1 MKFVVYKDS
10 AGEWRWTLRARNGRK
25 VADGAE
31 GYRRQSSIIAMLVK
45 INPQF
50 PIIARD

>member
-1 MKFVVYKDS
+1 MKFIVYKDS

-31 GYRRQSSIIAMLVK
+31 GYKRQKSITDMLAK
-45 INPQF
+45 INPAF

>member
-10 AGEWRWTLRARNGRK
+10 KGEWRWTLRARNGRK

-31 GYRRQSSIIAMLVK
+31 GYKRQAALTAMLAK
-45 INPQF
+45 IAPQF
-50 PIIARD
+50 PVISR